1 MSVDLTPQQL
11 KLAWYLL
18 SLFKIG
24 DKRASE
30 VVTKGQFDIFC
41 AILFKLNP
49 RVACMSPTGYGKTE
63 FVSMGVVACTT
74 VMNEEFIIASVK
86 YGTSDLIMKMAIS
99 HIFDNP
105 LFSSQLEFD
114 NNEKFERLKRERKA
128 DKVTFLG
135 GGSLKVISLYGTDT
149 DVGTAI
155 GEHKPNVVLDE
166 SPLLHA
172 VQYLQLKKILEG
184 TGDYNKTFLMELGNA
199 VNRNHFMQNILFND
213 DYLKLNIG
221 LEQAIAE
228 GRLDRRSVEE
238 NRGLP
243 FFESFYE
250 CKFPDEEG
258 VDSKGYRT
266 LITESTIL
274 SAFTNEVFKQP
285 EQLPPPAPPVKPIEL
300 ILGADI
306 GGGGDSNVYVLRS
319 PTMAWVESSNRS
331 TDTMTNVSEIER
343 IMRDYNVKAEN
354 VFIDDTGIGRG
365 VTDRLKEL
373 GHSVNGVAVGVS
385 AEDPTRYSNLKA
397 ECYWKCKQWLENSG
411 TLQQVD
417 KWIQLNWVRYKI
429 NTDKVLAIE
438 PKADQKK
445 RTGKSPDFADALMLT
460 FAQAKQPRAT
470 FL

>member
-1 MSVDLTPQQL
+1 MSLALTPPQI

-18 SLFKIG
+18 SLFKVAG
-24 DKRASE
+24 KPASE
-30 VVTKGQFDIFC
+30 VATQGQFEIFC
-41 AILFKLNP
+41 ALVFKLNP
-49 RVACMSPTGYGKTE
+49 RVASMSPTGYGKTE
-63 FVSMGVVACTT
+63 FVSMGVIVRTCL
-74 VMNEEFIIASVK
+74 MGDEFIIASVK

-99 HIFDNP
+99 HIFDNV

-114 NNEKFERLKRERKA
+114 DNQKFERLKRERKA
-128 DKVTFLG
+128 DKVTFLM
-135 GGSLKVISLYGTDT
+135 GGSLKVISLFGTDT

-199 VNRNHFMQNILFND
+199 VNRNHFRENVLFND
-213 DYLKLNIG
+213 RYLKINIS
-221 LEQAIAE
+221 LEQAISE
-228 GRLDRRSVEE
+228 GRLDPISVEE

-250 CKFPDEEG
+250 CKFPDEDGIDE
-258 VDSKGYRT
+258 KGYRT
-266 LITESTIL
+266 LIPEGVIL
-274 SAFTNEVFKQP
+274 KAITDDSFRQP
-285 EQLPPPAPPVKPIEL
+285 VDAPKIEL
-300 ILGADI
+300 MLGADI

-319 PTMAWVESSNRS
+319 PTMAWVESHNTSS
-331 TDTMTNVSEIER
+331 DTMTNVSEIER
-343 IMRDYNVKAEN
+343 IMRDYKIKAEN

-373 GHSVNGVAVGVS
+373 GHQVNGVAVGVQ
-385 AEDPTRYSNLKA
+385 AEDTSRYSNLKA
-397 ECYWKCKQWLENSG
+397 ELYWKCKQWLENSG
-411 TLQQVD
+411 TLQRLD

>member
-1 MSVDLTPQQL
+1 MSLALTPQQI
-11 KLAWYLL
+11 KLANYLL
-18 SLFKIG
+18 SLFKLG
-24 DKRASE
+24 GEPANLKA
-30 VVTKGQFDIFC
+30 TQGQFEIFC
-41 AILFKLNP
+41 AILFKLSP

-63 FVSMGVVACTT
+63 FVSMGVVARTT
-74 VMNEEFIIASVK
+74 IKNDGFIIGSVK
-86 YGTSDLIMKMAIS
+86 YGTSDLIMKTAIN
-99 HIFDNP
+99 HIFDHP
-105 LFSSQLEFD
+105 FFSSQLNLD
-114 NNEKFERLKRERKA
+114 SSEKFERLKRERKA
-128 DKVTFLG
+128 DKVTFWRG
-135 GGSLKVISLYGTDT
+135 GNFKVISLYGTDT

-155 GEHKPNVVLDE
+155 GEHKPNVILDE
-166 SPLLHA
+166 SPLLTP
-172 VQYLQLKKILEG
+172 VKYLQLKKILEG
-184 TGDYNKTFLMELGNA
+184 TGEYNKTFLMELGNA
-199 VNRNHFMQNILFND
+199 VNRNHFRENILFND
-213 DYLKLNIG
+213 SYLKLNIG

-243 FFESFYE
+243 FYESFYE
-250 CKFPDEEG
+250 CKFPDEDNIDE
-258 VDSKGYRT
+258 KGYRT
-266 LITESTIL
+266 LIPEGVIL
-274 SAFTNEVFKQP
+274 KAITDDSFKQP
-285 EQLPPPAPPVKPIEL
+285 VGAPQIEL
-300 ILGADI
+300 MLGADI

-319 PTMAWVESSNRS
+319 PTMAWVESHNTSS
-331 TDTMTNVSEIER
+331 DTMTNVSEIER
-343 IMRDYNVKAEN
+343 IMRDYKIKAEN

-373 GHSVNGVAVGVS
+373 GHQVNGVAVGVQ
-385 AEDPTRYSNLKA
+385 AEDTSRYSNLKA

-411 TLQQVD
+411 TLQRLD

>member
-1 MSVDLTPQQL
+1 MSADLTPQQL

-24 DKRASE
+24 DKPADQLA
-30 VVTKGQFDIFC
+30 TKGQFDIFC
-41 AILFKLNP
+41 AIIFKLNP
-49 RVACMSPTGYGKTE
+49 RVATMSPTGYGKTE
-63 FVSMGVVACTT
+63 FVSMGVVVCTSI
-74 VMNEEFIIASVK
+74 MNEGFIIASVK
-86 YGTSDLIMKMAIS
+86 FGTSDLIMKMAIS

-184 TGDYNKTFLMELGNA
+184 TGSYDQTFLMELGNA

-221 LEQAIAE
+221 LEQAINE

-266 LITESTIL
+266 LITESVIMT
-274 SAFTNEVFKQP
+274 AFTDTVFKQP
-285 EQLPPPAPPVKPIEL
+285 LPPEPKVDL
-300 ILGADI
+300 VLGADI

-331 TDTMTNVSEIER
+331 TDTMTNISEIER
-343 IMRDYNVKAEN
+343 IMRDYGVKAEN

-373 GHSVNGVAVGVS
+373 GHQVNGVTVGIS
-385 AEDPTRYSNLKA
+385 AEDASRYSNLKA
-397 ECYWKCKQWLENSG
+397 ELYWKCKQWLENSG
-411 TLQQVD
+411 TLQRVD